1 MVKETKAQRGI
12 EYNGAWLE
20 DVVVQPKK
28 QVKNM
33 VSINVD
39 NLSDEAIDEVFD
51 RDRDGVSGNPF
62 VYLICGDTTKRWNIG
77 YVNNVINQQ
86 QFYEEVVSWIAECT
100 VNNEYADL
108 IMQAAL

>member
-1 MVKETKAQRGI
+1 
-12 EYNGAWLE
+12 
-20 DVVVQPKK
+20 
-28 QVKNM
+28 M

-62 VYLICGDTTKRWNIG
+62 LYLICGDTTKRWNIG

-86 QFYEEVVSWIAECT
+86 
-100 VNNEYADL
+100 
-108 IMQAAL
+108 